1 MTKVS
6 KQKLSVAFWTVLLLF
21 LVWDTVVS
29 TPIDLRNEPP
39 LIAAGSGKASVGGH
53 CAIAK

>member
-1 MTKVS
+1 MTKAS
-6 KQKLSVAFWTVLLLF
+6 NTKLSLAFWSVLVLF
-21 LVWDTVVS
+21 LVWDTIVS
-29 TPIDLRNEPP
+29 APIDLRHEPP

>member
-1 MTKVS
+1 MTKAANT
-6 KQKLSVAFWTVLLLF
+6 KLSLAFWSVLVLF

-29 TPIDLRNEPP
+29 APIDLRNEPP
-39 LIAAGSGKASVGGH
+39 LIAAGSGKVSVGGH

>member
-1 MTKVS
+1 MTKAANT
-6 KQKLSVAFWTVLLLF
+6 KLSLAFWSVLMLF

-29 TPIDLRNEPP
+29 APIDLRNEPP